1 MLTTKPPF
9 QSSTTDEIYRRARER
24 DYDWPQN
31 EHKLI
36 SPEVKD
42 IVASMLVDADRRPDP
57 DSIVQH
63 PFFATGYVPLQAEIS
78 PKLRETP
85 PQQQIFYDAC
95 EQPRLRDRADQNL
108 RVLCQECDIGP
119 WHHKSRPILTA
130 IWKEIASEEKH
141 GLTPSIPLTP
151 EVVYRP
157 YDEIKREKQQLAASQ
172 SVSILVEKTEALT
185 LESGSVRGQPGAIR
199 APPQSFAAQQRAAA
213 RPPNTIPTSRT
224 QPSMSTVPMRPA
236 TVRSR
241 GTKKEIPLTT
251 SGALSV
257 EGHEKV
263 TRGSTRTTRTQLPA
277 GKPTAPARSVSASQP
292 TIRERKKDEVLEV
305 FQEVPAEGPKLA
317 SLFAPDEPQELLSGT
332 QPDMVLSKMRK
343 LQAEL
348 ERALNSRSQAYL
360 SSQNKEPEAPKV
372 VVKWVDYTNRFGLGY
387 VLNDGS
393 SGCVMNSAPVPK
405 SDEDAVL
412 PPTFVLVRGAE
423 KHISRRDD
431 PYYSERQQIVPMKE
445 QLQFYELHGEEGMSR
460 VSVRP
465 EEFRVSVNAD
475 GTANKLGPGRDVFSH
490 RKRERIVLWK
500 KFANYML
507 QYGRD
512 PQDEG
517 MYAPTTRLPG
527 DLITFYQ
534 RFGDVGVWYFCDG
547 HIQVSGL
554 EMSTAPFAVLT
565 VIRHSS
571 ISLITRKSWSILL
584 DSGAT
589 FGTSLKKPRSTLRR
603 LAKSRKRHWTIEQF

>member
-1 MLTTKPPF
+1 MNSMTTTDSCRFAMLTTKPPF

-31 EHKLI
+31 EHKMI

-63 PFFATGYVPLQAEIS
+63 AFFTTGYIPAQDEIT
-78 PKLRETP
+78 PKLRETA

-95 EQPRLRDRADQNL
+95 EQPRLRNRAEQNL
-108 RVLCQECDIGP
+108 RILCQDCDIGP
-119 WHHKSRPILTA
+119 WHQKSRSITTA

-141 GLTPSIPLTP
+141 GLTPSIPLAP

-157 YDEIKREKQQLAASQ
+157 YDELRREQKQLAASQ
-172 SVSILVEKTEALT
+172 SVSILVEKTEALSLDSRSMRNPT
-185 LESGSVRGQPGAIR
+185 AAMRG
-199 APPQSFAAQQRAAA
+199 PPQSFAAQQRAAA
-213 RPPNTIPTSRT
+213 RPANAIPTSRT
-224 QPSMSTVPMRPA
+224 QPSMSTVPMRPGS
-236 TVRSR
+236 VRSR
-241 GTKKEIPLTT
+241 STKKEIPLTT

-257 EGHEKV
+257 EGHEQV
-263 TRGSTRTTRTQLPA
+263 TRGSTRTTRTQLPSN
-277 GKPTAPARSVSASQP
+277 KPSATVRSVSASQP
-292 TIRERKKDEVLEV
+292 MSRQRPKHEVLEV
-305 FQEVPAEGPKLA
+305 FQEVPEGPKTA
-317 SLFAPDEPQELLSGT
+317 TIFAPDEHQEILSGT
-332 QPDMVLSKMRK
+332 RPDVVLSNMRK

-360 SSQNKEPEAPKV
+360 SLQNKEPEAPKV

-393 SGCVMNSAPVPK
+393 AGCVMNSVPASK
-405 SDEDAVL
+405 GEEDTML

-431 PYYSERQQIVPMKE
+431 PNYAERQQIVPMKE
-445 QLQFYELHGEEGMSR
+445 PLYFCELQGENGMSQ
-460 VSVRP
+460 VGVDP
-465 EEFRVSVNAD
+465 EDFRVSVNPD
-475 GTANKLGPGRDVFSH
+475 GTATKLDPGTDVFSH

-512 PQDEG
+512 PKDEG

-547 HIQVSGL
+547 HIQASC
-554 EMSTAPFAVLT
+554 
-565 VIRHSS
+565 
-571 ISLITRKSWSILL
+571 
-584 DSGAT
+584 
-589 FGTSLKKPRSTLRR
+589 LR
-603 LAKSRKRHWTIEQF
+603 LYLNCSC

>member
-31 EHKLI
+31 EHKMI

-42 IVASMLVDADRRPDP
+42 IVASMLVDADRRPEP

-63 PFFATGYVPLQAEIS
+63 PFFATGYTPLQDEIS
-78 PKLRETP
+78 PKLRETA
-85 PQQQIFYDAC
+85 PQHQIFYDAC
-95 EQPRLRDRADQNL
+95 EQPKLRERAQQNL
-108 RVLCQECDIGP
+108 KALCQDCDIGP
-119 WHHKSRPILTA
+119 WHQKSRSILTA

-151 EVVYRP
+151 DVVYRP
-157 YDEIKREKQQLAASQ
+157 YDELRREKQQLAASQ
-172 SVSILVEKTEALT
+172 SVSVLCEKTEALSLDSAPLRT
-185 LESGSVRGQPGAIR
+185 QTGAMR

-213 RPPNTIPTSRT
+213 IPANVIPTSRI

-236 TVRSR
+236 SVRSR
-241 GTKKEIPLTT
+241 SSRKEVPLTT

-257 EGHEKV
+257 EGHEKAI
-263 TRGSTRTTRTQLPA
+263 RGPSRTTRTQLPA
-277 GKPTAPARSVSASQP
+277 SKPQTTARSISASQP
-292 TIRERKKDEVLEV
+292 TARQRQKQEVIEV
-305 FQEVPAEGPKLA
+305 FQEVPEEPKMA
-317 SLFAPDEPQELLSGT
+317 TLFAPEEPREILSGT
-332 QPDMVLSKMRK
+332 RPDMVLSKMRK

-360 SSQNKEPEAPKV
+360 STQNNEPEAPKV

-393 SGCVMNSAPVPK
+393 AGCVMNSVPVPK
-405 SDEDAVL
+405 GEGGAVL

-423 KHISRRDD
+423 KHISRRED
-431 PYYSERQQIVPMKE
+431 PTYPDRQQIVPMRE
-445 QLQFYELHGEEGMSR
+445 QINFCELHGEEGMSQVG
-460 VSVRP
+460 VSP
-465 EEFRVSVNAD
+465 EEFRVSVHPD
-475 GTANKLGPGRDVFSH
+475 GTASKLGPGSNEFSH

-547 HIQVSGL
+547 HIQVSDL
-554 EMSTAPFAVLT
+554 
-565 VIRHSS
+565 R
-571 ISLITRKSWSILL
+571 ISRV
-584 DSGAT
+584 
-589 FGTSLKKPRSTLRR
+589 
-603 LAKSRKRHWTIEQF
+603 

>member
-31 EHKLI
+31 EQKMI
-36 SPEVKD
+36 SPDVKD

-63 PFFATGYVPLQAEIS
+63 PWFATGYTPSQAEIS
-78 PKLRETP
+78 PKLREMA

-95 EQPRLRDRADQNL
+95 EQPRLRERAEQNL
-108 RVLCQECDIGP
+108 VALCQACDIGP
-119 WHHKSRPILTA
+119 WHNKSRPILTA

-157 YDEIKREKQQLAASQ
+157 YDELKREKQQLATSQ
-172 SVSILVEKTEALT
+172 SVSILVEKTEALS
-185 LESGSVRGQPGAIR
+185 LESGSVRAQPGAMR

-213 RPPNTIPTSRT
+213 RPANVIPASRT

-241 GTKKEIPLTT
+241 GSKKEVSLTT

-263 TRGSTRTTRTQLPA
+263 TRGSVRTTRTQLPA
-277 GKPTAPARSVSASQP
+277 SKTQTTARLASASQP
-292 TIRERKKDEVLEV
+292 TTRQRPKQEVLEV
-305 FQEVPAEGPKLA
+305 FQEVAEEPKTA
-317 SLFAPDEPQELLSGT
+317 TIFAPDEPQELLGGT
-332 QPDMVLSKMRK
+332 RPDMVLSKMRK

-360 SSQNKEPEAPKV
+360 SSRNKEPEAPKV

-393 SGCVMNSAPVPK
+393 AGCVMNSLPVPK
-405 SDEDAVL
+405 GEGDAVL

-431 PYYSERQQIVPMKE
+431 PTYPDRQQIVPMGE
-445 QLQFYELHGEEGMSR
+445 QVYFCELHGEEGMSQGG
-460 VSVRP
+460 VSP
-465 EEFRVSVNAD
+465 EEFRVSVNPD
-475 GTANKLGPGRDVFSH
+475 GTASKLGPGTDEYSH
-490 RKRERIVLWK
+490 RKRERVVLWK

-517 MYAPTTRLPG
+517 MYAPTSCLPG

-547 HIQVSGL
+547 HIQVISVCSRGVCFHCANVLGSSTFPTTPRSLSTRRDSGVIFGTYL
-554 EMSTAPFAVLT
+554 EKL
-565 VIRHSS
+565 R
-571 ISLITRKSWSILL
+571 SILQ
-584 DSGAT
+584 
-589 FGTSLKKPRSTLRR
+589 R
-603 LAKSRKRHWTIEQF
+603 LARSWKHHWTTDPF

>member
-24 DYDWPQN
+24 DYDWPEN
-31 EHKLI
+31 EHKMI

-63 PFFATGYVPLQAEIS
+63 PFFDTGYTPLQTEIL
-78 PKLRETP
+78 PKLRETA

-95 EQPRLRDRADQNL
+95 EQPKLRERAQQNL
-108 RVLCQECDIGP
+108 RALCQDCEIGP
-119 WHHKSRPILTA
+119 WHHRSRPILTA

-151 EVVYRP
+151 DVVYRP
-157 YDEIKREKQQLAASQ
+157 YDELRREKRQLAASQ
-172 SVSILVEKTEALT
+172 SVSVLCEKTEALSLDSAPVRT
-185 LESGSVRGQPGAIR
+185 QPGSVR

-213 RPPNTIPTSRT
+213 RPPNALPTSRT

-236 TVRSR
+236 SVRSR
-241 GTKKEIPLTT
+241 SSKKEIPLTI

-257 EGHEKV
+257 ESHEKV
-263 TRGSTRTTRTQLPA
+263 TRGGSTRSTRTQLPSS
-277 GKPTAPARSVSASQP
+277 KPPATARSVSASQP
-292 TIRERKKDEVLEV
+292 TSRQRYKPEVLEV
-305 FQEVPAEGPKLA
+305 FHEVPEGPKMA
-317 SLFAPDEPQELLSGT
+317 TLFAPEEPQELLSGT
-332 QPDMVLSKMRK
+332 RPDMVLSKMRK

-393 SGCVMNSAPVPK
+393 AGCVMNSVPVPK
-405 SDEDAVL
+405 GEADTVL

-431 PYYSERQQIVPMKE
+431 PTYPERQQIVPMGE
-445 QLQFYELHGEEGMSR
+445 QLYFCELHGEEGMSQVG
-460 VSVRP
+460 VSP
-465 EEFRVSVNAD
+465 EEFRVSINPD
-475 GTANKLGPGRDVFSH
+475 GTASKLGPGLDEFSH
-490 RKRERIVLWK
+490 RKRERVVLWK

-547 HIQVSGL
+547 HVQVRDLHSCV
-554 EMSTAPFAVLT
+554 PFCCT
-565 VIRHSS
+565 N
-571 ISLITRKSWSILL
+571 
-584 DSGAT
+584 
-589 FGTSLKKPRSTLRR
+589 
-603 LAKSRKRHWTIEQF
+603 

>member
-31 EHKLI
+31 EHKMI

-63 PFFATGYVPLQAEIS
+63 SFFATGYIPLQSEIS
-78 PKLRETP
+78 PKLRETA

-95 EQPRLRDRADQNL
+95 EQPKLRERAEQNL
-108 RVLCQECDIGP
+108 LALCQHCDIGP
-119 WHHKSRPILTA
+119 WQHKSRSISMA

-141 GLTPSIPLTP
+141 GLTPSIPLAP

-157 YDEIKREKQQLAASQ
+157 YDELKREKQQLIASQ
-172 SVSILVEKTEALT
+172 SVSILVERTEALS
-185 LESGSVRGQPGAIR
+185 LDSGSVRAQPAAVR

-213 RPPNTIPTSRT
+213 RPPNVLSASRT

-236 TVRSR
+236 SVRSR
-241 GTKKEIPLTT
+241 NSKKEMTLTT

-263 TRGSTRTTRTQLPA
+263 TRGSTRVTRTQLPSS
-277 GKPTAPARSVSASQP
+277 KPQTVARSVSASQP
-292 TIRERKKDEVLEV
+292 TSRPWQKQEVLEV
-305 FQEVPAEGPKLA
+305 FQEVPEEPKMA
-317 SLFAPDEPQELLSGT
+317 TLFAPDEPQELLSGT
-332 QPDMVLSKMRK
+332 RPDIVLSKMRK

-360 SSQNKEPEAPKV
+360 STQNKEPDAPKV

-393 SGCVMNSAPVPK
+393 AGCVMNSAPVPK
-405 SDEDAVL
+405 GEGDVKL

-431 PYYSERQQIVPMKE
+431 PNYPDRQQIVPMKE
-445 QLQFYELHGEEGMSR
+445 HLYFCELHGEEGMSQ
-460 VSVRP
+460 VSVSP
-465 EEFRVSVNAD
+465 EEFRVFVNPD
-475 GTANKLGPGRDVFSH
+475 GTASKLGPGTDEFSH
-490 RKRERIVLWK
+490 RKRERVVLWK

-547 HIQVSGL
+547 HIQVGYFHSHIFAGL
-554 EMSTAPFAVLT
+554 
-565 VIRHSS
+565 
-571 ISLITRKSWSILL
+571 ILL
-584 DSGAT
+584 M
-589 FGTSLKKPRSTLRR
+589 
-603 LAKSRKRHWTIEQF
+603 SRIVQFSRPHQDRC